1 MSDFLLQVV
10 HRRSGKLVAWDPGGP
25 VEVDL
30 VEDLSRRLLKKRV
43 GAFTTRAQVVQV
55 VEETLKELIMELK
68 EKT

>member
-10 HRRSGKLVAWDPGGP
+10 HRRSGKLVAWDPGSP